1 MVKAEANLLTAEE
14 RVKLLASEIAIRA
27 VFDLKLLKRRKVLIG
42 DKIAPIEQR
51 PKLTDCQCYRED
63 ENIKS
68 LVDDFRNGSVLFWC
82 RMAGANID
90 QSTLNKMLEKDD
102 NGIPEVLQ

>member
-1 MVKAEANLLTAEE
+1 MECVFRMGRQSLWQEKEMVKAEANLLTAEE

-68 LVDDFRNGSVLFWC
+68 LLDDFKNGSVLFSSSC
-82 RMAGANID
+82 SPCLRAQG
-90 QSTLNKMLEKDD
+90 
-102 NGIPEVLQ
+102 

>member
-102 NGIPEVLQ
+102 NGIPEIFQ

>member
-102 NGIPEVLQ
+102 NGIPEILQ

>member
-1 MVKAEANLLTAEE
+1 MVKAEANCLTAEE
-14 RVKLLASEIAIRA
+14 RIKLLAGEIAIRA

-90 QSTLNKMLEKDD
+90 QSTLDKMLEKDD

>member
-102 NGIPEVLQ
+102 NGIPEVF

>member
-90 QSTLNKMLEKDD
+90 QSTLDKMLEKDD
-102 NGIPEVLQ
+102 NGIPEIFQ

>member
-27 VFDLKLLKRRKVLIG
+27 VFDLRLLKRRKVLIG

>member
-63 ENIKS
+63 ENIKN

-102 NGIPEVLQ
+102 NGIPEILQ